1 MRVFTGSADLQKSLA
16 NDLRV
21 SKSIGFVPTMGAL
34 HDGHLKLVKDALK
47 ACDRVVVSIFVNP
60 RQFDN
65 PNDLIRYPRNLEQDT
80 SLLQR
85 VGCHYLFTPDEMGV
99 YANEADLEYDF
110 GSLMKTLEGAFRPGH
125 FEGML
130 SVVHQLLVIVQPHSL
145 FMGEKDFQQAALV
158 KRLIKAQHPMVH
170 FHLTDTVR
178 EPDGLAM
185 SSRNVLLSSENRML
199 AKLIPLALKKIV
211 ALPDL
216 ATCINALTPIAQEL
230 IASGIR
236 VDYLQIRRE
245 DDLGEIQP
253 NDGFDRHRVFFAG
266 YVGVVR
272 LIDNMALLF

>member
-16 NDLRV
+16 NDLIE

-34 HDGHLKLVKDALK
+34 HDGHLKLVQDALK

-60 RQFDN
+60 RQFNN
-65 PNDLIRYPRNLEQDT
+65 PNDLKRYPRNLEQDI
-80 SLLQR
+80 SLLQG

-99 YANEADLEYDF
+99 YANEAALDYDF
-110 GSLMKTLEGAFRPGH
+110 GNLMQTLEGAFRPGH

-130 SVVHQLLVIVQPHSL
+130 SVVHQLLLIVRPHSL

-158 KRLIKAQHPMVH
+158 RQLIKAQHPNVH
-170 FHLTDTVR
+170 FHLADTVR

-185 SSRNVLLSSENRML
+185 SSRNVLLSSEDRKL

-211 ALPDL
+211 SFSDL
-216 ATCINALTPIAQEL
+216 ASCINAVNPIMEGL

-253 NDGFDRHRVFFAG
+253 NAGDHRHRVFFAG
-266 YVGVVR
+266 HVGAVR
-272 LIDNMALLF
+272 LIDNMGLRF